1 MATRHFLYERLNAL
15 LLRHK
20 KSAEDALPKE
30 ATMSHYM
37 DSAAKVSRKAVLQS
51 VGVNVVI
58 LASGYVAHYG
68 LGFDL
73 KASLGASI
81 GLIVASSLLMDKF
94 HRQKKVREFA
104 EKSIEDRDRAVE
116 NLFTVRRYNWSSGLI
131 LDSARK
137 IGLFMDYCMMY
148 ALLVEKKPYLENKF
162 EFVTGTAN
170 YYEIMS
176 KIDDMPDFNRVDA
189 INALLNDMK
198 NRIEDVHRLANLD
211 DRRMAP
217 AIWSIREAQPFW
229 DIFEKMVA
237 SIAGKI
243 ISLSR
248 FSGQDHTDNGNT
260 VVEMPG
266 LNALAKKEVLEI
278 EKEVRA
284 LADIV
289 EPLFSQSGPIAV
301 EDKLTEEKFKA
312 AKSAI
317 EELAE

>member
-1 MATRHFLYERLNAL
+1 MATRHFLNERLDAL
-15 LLRHK
+15 LVRHK
-20 KSAEDALPKE
+20 KAAEDALPKE

-37 DSAAKVSRKAVLQS
+37 AGASKVSRKAVLQS

-73 KASLGASI
+73 TASLGTSM

-137 IGLFMDYCMMY
+137 IGLFMDYCLLY
-148 ALLVEKKPYLENKF
+148 ALVVERKPYPEKQM
-162 EFVTGTAN
+162 EFVTGTTN
-170 YYEIMS
+170 YYEIMR
-176 KIDDMPDFNRVDA
+176 KIDQMPDHNRVDA
-189 INALLNDMK
+189 INALLKDMK
-198 NRIEDVHRLANLD
+198 NRIEDVHQYANLD

-217 AIWSIREAQPFW
+217 AIWSIREAQSFW
-229 DIFEKMVA
+229 DIFEKMVE
-237 SIAGKI
+237 SIAGKVI
-243 ISLSR
+243 ELVR
-248 FSGQDHTDNGNT
+248 FKGESPGDVGEN
-260 VVEMPG
+260 VIEMPG
-266 LNALAKKEVLEI
+266 LNNMADKEVLQI
-278 EKEVRA
+278 EKEIRA

-301 EDKLTEEKFKA
+301 DDKSTEEKFNA

-317 EELAE
+317 EELAA